1 MSDKMKF
8 DNDNVISIKDAIYKK
23 YPDCNN
29 QNNSVYN
36 KALTN
41 DEVESLFICLSSL
54 FFGLY
59 SRYRESLNN
68 SGQYSIMRLNSLLL
82 PADDCNEIKVKGE
95 ISNEIRK
102 TLMINMFDIL
112 IEFSFWNDN
121 DYILYFSGSNE
132 EMVDFIYKLIIPQ
145 SGLSYDNY
153 KLNISLKSSRNFL
166 GNKKIG
172 KAHDLVIKN
181 EATLNELTS
190 QTRKLNNLKKEV
202 NELEKKLNG
211 LESTLQVNLLKNAFL
226 KIKSDISEQLKN
238 ENEKYKKS
246 VRATLFTPVIVT
258 VFSIFLH
265 VIFPFS
271 MNLLEFQYTH
281 IYNAIVNFSYETII
295 LYSLPIIAFEIALFY
310 FTRVIYVEIKSLK
323 AQITQIDH
331 RIASCEFIRSYM
343 KQKNDHLEE
352 IIKLSYNETVK
363 NMFKD
368 DGDGVGKFISFPSD
382 FERLIF
388 TPIQMTSDNIPAVL
402 DGVNSIAELAGKVM
416 SAKK

>member
-1 MSDKMKF
+1 M
-8 DNDNVISIKDAIYKK
+8 
-23 YPDCNN
+23 
-29 QNNSVYN
+29 
-36 KALTN
+36 
-41 DEVESLFICLSSL
+41 
-54 FFGLY
+54 
-59 SRYRESLNN
+59 
-68 SGQYSIMRLNSLLL
+68 
-82 PADDCNEIKVKGE
+82 
-95 ISNEIRK
+95 
-102 TLMINMFDIL
+102 
-112 IEFSFWNDN
+112 
-121 DYILYFSGSNE
+121 
-132 EMVDFIYKLIIPQ
+132 
-145 SGLSYDNY
+145 
-153 KLNISLKSSRNFL
+153 
-166 GNKKIG
+166 
-172 KAHDLVIKN
+172 VIKN